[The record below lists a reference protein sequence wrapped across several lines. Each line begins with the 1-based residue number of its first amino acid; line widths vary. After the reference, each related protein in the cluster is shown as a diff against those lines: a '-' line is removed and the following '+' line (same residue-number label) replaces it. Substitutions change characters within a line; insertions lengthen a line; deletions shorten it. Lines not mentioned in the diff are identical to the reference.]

1 MDADASSSTARGR
14 THILVVEYN
23 VPKFSRAKNIFAC
36 IFFLLNYLT
45 TLKHIKIEHYN
56 IRKTENYS
64 IRKSWNSVRN
74 FHLNSLNL
82 LAVPTIKT

>member
-1 MDADASSSTARGR
+1 MDADASSSTAKGR

-23 VPKFSRAKNIFAC
+23 IPKFSRAKNIFAC
-36 IFFLLNYLT
+36 IFLLNYLT

-64 IRKSWNSVRN
+64 IRKSWNSVCN

-82 LAVPTIKT
+82 LAVSIIET